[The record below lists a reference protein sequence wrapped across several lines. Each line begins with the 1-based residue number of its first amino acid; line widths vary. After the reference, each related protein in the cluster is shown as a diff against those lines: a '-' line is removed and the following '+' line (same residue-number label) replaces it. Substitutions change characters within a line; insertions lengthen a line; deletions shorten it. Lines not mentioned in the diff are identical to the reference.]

1 MNSNIL
7 DLHYSEDENINTEDR
22 QNSSNLLSSVSPSK
36 KKLSSISPGK
46 KSRQTSPIR
55 RQPLGNKNSN
65 NSTSILSTTGISDKN
80 SNSNN
85 ITYDNVPSLN
95 ISNSIAEEA
104 PLNSNEGRKWLRKNI
119 TVTKT
124 GSFVANYDNK
134 SSANFKNLS
143 GGLATSPLR
152 KSQLNNNGVIKYKSL
167 VLNDFGIADKH
178 DSSKNSD
185 NSNDDGDGDDDDDL
199 KDELKSFWA
208 SKGKSE
214 DNLELDLNGSKAD
227 KKIDIFNDSEQ
238 KDSEYEFKDSK
249 SHRTLLNSKKK
260 LTLYDEVEFVPSKP
274 KDLVDQSVEEHT
286 DLSRDDKR
294 KLNEFKA
301 PFSEIYKTQERES
314 IKKEFLRLNN
324 KEGHDNQKDKE
335 NIDPYSLQEINISH
349 LIDNQED
356 NSNNTNDS
364 KYLPEEKLE
373 LNQEK
378 EISLDEFDEILK
390 KNGYDCKNIELD
402 F

>member
-46 KSRQTSPIR
+46 KPRQTSPIR

-85 ITYDNVPSLN
+85 ITYDNQF
-95 ISNSIAEEA
+95 NSKEA

-134 SSANFKNLS
+134 NSANFKNLS

-185 NSNDDGDGDDDDDL
+185 KSNDDDDDDGL

-214 DNLELDLNGSKAD
+214 DNLELDLNESKTD
-227 KKIDIFNDSEQ
+227 NKNDIFNDNEQ
-238 KDSEYEFKDSK
+238 KDLEYEFKDSK
-249 SHRTLLNSKKK
+249 SNRKLLNSKKK
-260 LTLYDEVEFVPSKP
+260 FTLYDEVEFVPSKP

-301 PFSEIYKTQERES
+301 PLSEIYKTQEKES

>member
-1 MNSNIL
+1 MSSNIL
-7 DLHYSEDENINTEDR
+7 DLHYSEDENINIEDR

-36 KKLSSISPGK
+36 KKLSSISPVK

-65 NSTSILSTTGISDKN
+65 NSTSILSTIGISDKN
-80 SNSNN
+80 SNSSN

-95 ISNSIAEEA
+95 ISNSIAEEV

-124 GSFVANYDNK
+124 GSFAANYDNK
-134 SSANFKNLS
+134 SSTNLKNLS

-178 DSSKNSD
+178 DSNKNSD
-185 NSNDDGDGDDDDDL
+185 NSNDDDDDDL

-214 DNLELDLNGSKAD
+214 DNLELDLNESKTD
-227 KKIDIFNDSEQ
+227 NKNDIFNDNQQ
-238 KDSEYEFKDSK
+238 KDSKYEFKDSK
-249 SHRTLLNSKKK
+249 SNRKLLNSKKK
-260 LTLYDEVEFVPSKP
+260 FTLYDEVEFVPSKP
-274 KDLVDQSVEEHT
+274 KDLVDQSVEEHS

-301 PFSEIYKTQERES
+301 PFSEIYKTQEKES

-324 KEGHDNQKDKE
+324 KDGHDNQKDKE
-335 NIDPYSLQEINISH
+335 NIDPYSLQEINISR

-356 NSNNTNDS
+356 NSNNTTDS

-373 LNQEK
+373 MNQEK